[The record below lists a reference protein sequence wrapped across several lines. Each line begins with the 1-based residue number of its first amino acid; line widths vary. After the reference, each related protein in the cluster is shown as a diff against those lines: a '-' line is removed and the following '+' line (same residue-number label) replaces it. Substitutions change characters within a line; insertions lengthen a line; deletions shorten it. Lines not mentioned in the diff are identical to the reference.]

1 MLNGPVSFNR
11 CTDMKRS
18 SSVKKLVALAMF
30 IACFAGLGS
39 AQDAAPPVATSQSPV
54 LSAPAAP
61 SVASPAA
68 GIPGALMG
76 PLSPGDVIEFA
87 VYGVPEMTQRVR
99 LNPNGVVYLPLL
111 NEVPLGGLTPEQ
123 AQKKLEDELVSGGFL
138 RTPHVTVTVVEYANG
153 ISLLG
158 EVARPGVYP
167 AGGARHLYDVI
178 AAAGGLTPS
187 AGSLVTIS
195 HSNQPDKP
203 ETVNITRDPSKS
215 PEANVLVSPGDTVV
229 VSKAGVIYVVGEVV
243 QPSGF
248 ILDEA
253 SSFTVLKAVA
263 MARGVTRNAKMS
275 ATRVIR
281 KNDNGFQEIAVPL
294 DKIMSAKAKDVE
306 LRPDDIVFVPT
317 NVAKNVAARTL
328 QTALGMVTSIGVI
341 RATQ

>member
-1 MLNGPVSFNR
+1 MRNDGIAVDR
-11 CTDMKRS
+11 CTDMKR
-18 SSVKKLVALAMF
+18 F
-30 IACFAGLGS
+30 IS
-39 AQDAAPPVATSQSPV
+39 AVNLIGVGILLLSFGGRAYSQDAAPPVPRAQSPAISSQSVPN
-54 LSAPAAP
+54 L
-61 SVASPAA
+61 ASPTL
-68 GIPGALMG
+68 GIPGALTG

-99 LNPNGVVYLPLL
+99 LNSNGVVYLPLL
-111 NEVPLGGLTPEQ
+111 NEIPLGGLTPEE

-138 RTPHVTVTVVEYANG
+138 RSPHVTVTVVEYANG

-167 AGGARHLYDVI
+167 AGGARRLYDII
-178 AAAGGLTPS
+178 AAAGGLTQS

-195 HSNQPDKP
+195 HAKQPDKP
-203 ETVNITRDPSKS
+203 EAINITRDPSRS
-215 PEANVLVSPGDTVV
+215 PEANILVSPGDTVV

-248 ILDEA
+248 IMDDGGT
-253 SSFTVLKAVA
+253 FTVLKAIA
-263 MARGVTRNAKMS
+263 MARGVTRSAKMS
-275 ATRVIR
+275 GTKVIR
-281 KNDNGFQEIAVPL
+281 KNDKGFQEIPVPL
-294 DKIMSAKAKDVE
+294 EKIMSAKANDIE

-317 NVAKNVAARTL
+317 NVAKNAAARTL